1 MSKASEKELRE
12 MLDFLADAPEA
23 ERISMAKRTFEPK
36 ITINDDDLALYVF
49 DNLIK
54 PHVEDEIRLE
64 LARLHLN

>member
-12 MLDFLADAPEA
+12 MLDFLADVPEA
-23 ERISMAKRTFEPK
+23 DRISMAKRTCEPR
-36 ITINDDDLALYVF
+36 ITINDDDFALYVF